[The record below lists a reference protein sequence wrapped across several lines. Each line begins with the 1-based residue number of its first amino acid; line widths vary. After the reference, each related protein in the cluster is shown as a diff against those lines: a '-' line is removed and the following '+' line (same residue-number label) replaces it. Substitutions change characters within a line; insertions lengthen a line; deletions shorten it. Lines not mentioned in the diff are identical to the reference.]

1 MKPARCKLRGV
12 CPFLPVRVTPPDP
25 VKAAFNEVNEAEQ
38 QKESLIFQARE
49 QFNREVPKARGEAEQ
64 TIKAAEGYALDR
76 VNRAQGDASRFL
88 SLFKEYSKAKDVTRR
103 RLYLEAMNQVLPKVG
118 NKYIIDPDQQG
129 LLPLLNL
136 DRGGVEQ

>member
-1 MKPARCKLRGV
+1 VPE
-12 CPFLPVRVTPPDP
+12 PVQ
-25 VKAAFNEVNEAEQ
+25 ASFNEVNQAVQE
-38 QKESLIFQARE
+38 KERLIYQAKE
-49 QFNREVPKARGEAEQ
+49 EYNKIIPKARGEAEQ
-64 TIKAAEGYALDR
+64 TIKGAEGYALDR
-76 VNRAQGDASRFL
+76 VNRAKGDASRFL

-103 RLYLEAMNQVLPKVG
+103 RLYLEAMNQVLPNVG